1 MEYRVASIFKYM
13 GFGISVIQRLVKTSA
28 KKNLYWEIKEKVVE
42 ESFNGIRMDK
52 NKKRVRVYGLDS
64 TRDVRARLIELLQ
77 ERVRYHK
84 DKFVAP
90 IILDEMKH
98 MVVKK
103 SGKVE
108 HSDNSHDD
116 QVFSYLMALYVW
128 YDGKNLAE
136 NFNITKNT
144 IKTDTEE
151 ELLDNDVEFNGEKT
165 AGVDNIDGYGF
176 EDEYD
181 EIADAIA
188 FLESNS
194 HYVTTQDMR
203 DQEYLDNLNA
213 RNSVLNKNKDLREK
227 LAKETGLDPSMFED
241 KDHFGQTSVTLSPD
255 LFDMDYYG
263 DDQEY
268 SVLQGNLSSFWDQV

>member
-1 MEYRVASIFKYM
+1 M
-13 GFGISVIQRLVKTSA
+13 A
-28 KKNLYWEIKEKVVE
+28 KK
-42 ESFNGIRMDK
+42 SQ
-52 NKKRVRVYGLDS
+52 RVRVYGLDS
-64 TRDVRARLIELLQ
+64 TRDVRARLIEILQ

-136 NFNITKNT
+136 NFHIVKNT

-151 ELLDNDVEFNGEKT
+151 ELLDNEIDDNLEAVET
-165 AGVDNIDGYGF
+165 VDNIDGYGYNK
-176 EDEYD
+176 DND
-181 EIADAIA
+181 EI
-188 FLESNS
+188 LEALEFVEANS
-194 HYVTTQDMR
+194 KFITSEDLQLEQYYQIIEGR
-203 DQEYLDNLNA
+203 NRILD
-213 RNSVLNKNKDLREK
+213 KNEELRKKFAE
-227 LAKETGLDPSMFED
+227 ETGVDESMFED
-241 KDHFGQTSVTLSPD
+241 KQHFGQDTVTLPD
-255 LFDMDYYG
+255 SLFIDENPDMDFDDYG
-263 DDQEY
+263 NPIDNY
-268 SVLQGNLSSFWDQV
+268 SVLQGNLSQFWDNV

>member
-1 MEYRVASIFKYM
+1 MSKRA
-13 GFGISVIQRLVKTSA
+13 Q
-28 KKNLYWEIKEKVVE
+28 
-42 ESFNGIRMDK
+42 
-52 NKKRVRVYGLDS
+52 RVRVYGLDS
-64 TRDVRARLIELLQ
+64 TRDVRARLIEILQ

-136 NFNITKNT
+136 NFHIIKNT

-151 ELLDNDVEFNGEKT
+151 ELLENDIEDNIENVET
-165 AGVDNIDGYGF
+165 VDNIDGFGYNQDTEELLEALEF
-176 EDEYD
+176 IEANSQFITSED
-181 EIADAIA
+181 
-188 FLESNS
+188 LL
-194 HYVTTQDMR
+194 R
-203 DQEYLDNLNA
+203 DQYYEIIKG
-213 RNSVLNKNKDLREK
+213 RNQIFTKNEDLRK
-227 LAKETGLDPSMFED
+227 KYADKTGVDESMF
-241 KDHFGQTSVTLSPD
+241 KDNQSFGQTTVILPESIFLNEEPD
-255 LFDMDYYG
+255 VDFDDLG
-263 DDQEY
+263 NPIDNY
-268 SVLQGNLSSFWDQV
+268 SVLQGNMASFWDQI

>member
-1 MEYRVASIFKYM
+1 M
-13 GFGISVIQRLVKTSA
+13 VKTSA
-28 KKNLYWEIKEKVVE
+28 KRNLYWEIKEKVVE
-42 ESFNGIRMDK
+42 EAFNGMRMA
-52 NKKRVRVYGLDS
+52 KRSQKVRVYGLDS
-64 TRDVRARLIELLQ
+64 TRDIRARLIEILQ

-136 NFNITKNT
+136 NFHIIKNT

-151 ELLDNDVEFNGEKT
+151 DLLENEIEDNIENVETVEMDGLGYSEDNEEVLEALQFIEANSKYITTEDLYNEQYLQNIKSRTDIFNRNPQLRDKLSQET
-165 AGVDNIDGYGF
+165 GVD
-176 EDEYD
+176 
-181 EIADAIA
+181 ADT
-188 FLESNS
+188 FK
-194 HYVTTQDMR
+194 DM
-203 DQEYLDNLNA
+203 NN
-213 RNSVLNKNKDLREK
+213 
-227 LAKETGLDPSMFED
+227 
-241 KDHFGQTSVTLSPD
+241 FGQTTVMLPTS
-255 LFDMDYYG
+255 LFTDDINDMDFDEYG
-263 DDQEY
+263 NPIEEY
-268 SVLQGNLSSFWDQV
+268 SVLQGNLSSFWNQV

>member
-1 MEYRVASIFKYM
+1 M
-13 GFGISVIQRLVKTSA
+13 A
-28 KKNLYWEIKEKVVE
+28 KK
-42 ESFNGIRMDK
+42 SQ
-52 NKKRVRVYGLDS
+52 RVRVYGLDS
-64 TRDVRARLIELLQ
+64 TRDIRARLIEILQ

-136 NFNITKNT
+136 NFHIMKNT

-151 ELLDNDVEFNGEKT
+151 ELLDNEIDDNLENVES
-165 AGVDNIDGYGF
+165 VDNIDGYGF
-176 EDEYD
+176 NDESN
-181 EIADAIA
+181 EILEALE
-188 FLESNS
+188 FVESNS
-194 HYVTTQDMR
+194 KFITSEDLKI
-203 DQEYLDNLNA
+203 DQYYEIIKG
-213 RNSVLNKNKDLREK
+213 RNNIFNKNEQLRQKIAE
-227 LAKETGLDPSMFED
+227 ETGLDESNFLD
-241 KDHFGQTSVTLSPD
+241 RTSFGQNTVQLPTSLFIDENPD
-255 LFDMDYYG
+255 MNFDDYG
-263 DDQEY
+263 NPIDDY
-268 SVLQGNLSSFWDQV
+268 SVLQGNLSSFWDQI

>member
-1 MEYRVASIFKYM
+1 M
-13 GFGISVIQRLVKTSA
+13 VKTSA
-28 KKNLYWEIKEKVVE
+28 KKNLYWEIKDKVIE
-42 ESFNGIRMDK
+42 EAFNGIRMS
-52 NKKRVRVYGLDS
+52 KKSQRVRVYGLDS
-64 TRDVRARLIELLQ
+64 TRDVRARLIEILQ

-136 NFNITKNT
+136 NFHIIKNT
-144 IKTDTEE
+144 IKTDADE
-151 ELLDNDVEFNGEKT
+151 ELLDNDIDDNIEAVES
-165 AGVDNIDGYGF
+165 VDNIDGLGYSDKTEEIMEALEF
-176 EDEYD
+176 IEANSKFITSEDLYKD
-181 EIADAIA
+181 QYYEIIKG
-188 FLESNS
+188 
-194 HYVTTQDMR
+194 R
-203 DQEYLDNLNA
+203 NLIFD
-213 RNSVLNKNKDLREK
+213 KDKQLREK
-227 LAKETGLDPSMFED
+227 LAKETGLDESTF
-241 KDHFGQTSVTLSPD
+241 KDQQSFGQTTVQLPVD
-255 LFDMDYYG
+255 LFLNEESDMDFDDYG
-263 DDQEY
+263 NPIENY

>member
-1 MEYRVASIFKYM
+1 MSKRS
-13 GFGISVIQRLVKTSA
+13 Q
-28 KKNLYWEIKEKVVE
+28 
-42 ESFNGIRMDK
+42 
-52 NKKRVRVYGLDS
+52 RVRVYGLDS
-64 TRDVRARLIELLQ
+64 TKDVRARLIELLQ

-98 MVVKK
+98 MVVKR

-151 ELLDNDVEFNGEKT
+151 ELLDNDIESNIDTATVENL
-165 AGVDNIDGYGF
+165 DGYGF
-176 EDEYD
+176 SEDEED
-181 EIADAIA
+181 DIAEAIRFIEENSSYTTTEDLRNSQYYGNLDARNKI
-188 FLESNS
+188 LESNK
-194 HYVTTQDMR
+194 
-203 DQEYLDNLNA
+203 E
-213 RNSVLNKNKDLREK
+213 LREK
-227 LAKETGLDPSMFED
+227 LARETGLDESTFRD
-241 KDHFGQTSVTLSPD
+241 RQHFGQTTVDLSAD
-255 LFDMDYYG
+255 LFNMDYI
-263 DDQEY
+263 DDEQGY
-268 SVLQGNLSSFWDQV
+268 SVLQGNLSSYWNQL

>member
-1 MEYRVASIFKYM
+1 MS
-13 GFGISVIQRLVKTSA
+13 
-28 KKNLYWEIKEKVVE
+28 
-42 ESFNGIRMDK
+42 
-52 NKKRVRVYGLDS
+52 KRSQKVRVYGLDS
-64 TRDVRARLIELLQ
+64 TRDVRARLIEILQ

-136 NFNITKNT
+136 NFHIVKNT
-144 IKTDTEE
+144 IKTDADE
-151 ELLDNDVEFNGEKT
+151 ELLENEIDDNLEAVEK
-165 AGVDNIDGYGF
+165 VDNIDGLGYS
-176 EDEYD
+176 ENTE
-181 EIADAIA
+181 EIMEA
-188 FLESNS
+188 LEFIEANS
-194 HYVTTQDMR
+194 KFITS
-203 DQEYLDNLNA
+203 E
-213 RNSVLNKNKDLREK
+213 DLRKDQYYEIIKGRNIIFDRDEQLRKK
-227 LAKETGLDPSMFED
+227 LAKETGIDED
-241 KDHFGQTSVTLSPD
+241 TFRDQQHFGQNTVQLPVD
-255 LFDMDYYG
+255 LFLDEESGVDFDDYG
-263 DDQEY
+263 NPIENY